1 METITEIALV
11 FTEVLKNN
19 PFTKSEQIDR
29 FRDLTI
35 TNFESIQLEEFPCDE
50 FYEWWEKTGFQKF
63 EQKYN
68 SESAENV
75 EVPDLEDYLMAEQV
89 DQWYKSTWI
98 VERVLSEIPN

>member
-29 FRDLTI
+29 FRDLAI

-50 FYEWWEKTGFQKF
+50 FYEWWEGNGIQKAKENYHSDYAGNF
-63 EQKYN
+63 EVHN
-68 SESAENV
+68 LEN
-75 EVPDLEDYLMAEQV
+75 YLMAEQV

-98 VERVLSEIPN
+98 IERVLSEIPN

>member
-29 FRDLTI
+29 FRDLAI

-50 FYEWWEKTGFQKF
+50 FYEWWEKTGIQKF
-63 EQKYN
+63 EQKYH

-75 EVPDLEDYLMAEQV
+75 QVPNLEDYLMAEQV
-89 DQWYKSTWI
+89 NQWYKSTWI
-98 VERVLSEIPN
+98 AERVLSEIPN

>member
-29 FRDLTI
+29 FRDLAI

-50 FYEWWEKTGFQKF
+50 FYEWWEKTGIQKF
-63 EQKYN
+63 EQKYH
-68 SESAENV
+68 SESAEYV
-75 EVPDLEDYLMAEQV
+75 EVPNLEDYLMAEQV

-98 VERVLSEIPN
+98 AERVLSEIPN